1 MSFSPPLLFALYPP
15 HCPTTQGE
23 SVSSE
28 TSNGYIHEAEGTWQ
42 AFDEEADTQS
52 TQSTHMDVTTD
63 PQSQGSLLLSHSE
76 ALAGTRTYREV
87 HLEAKESVDVF
98 IFRWISG
105 KVL

>member
-1 MSFSPPLLFALYPP
+1 MGCYQILVSVRPSFPPLLFALRPP
-15 HCPTTQGE
+15 HSPTNQGE

-28 TSNGYIHEAEGTWQ
+28 TSNGYVHEAEGAWQ

-76 ALAGTRTYREV
+76 ALAGTLKHTTPSR
-87 HLEAKESVDVF
+87 APD
-98 IFRWISG
+98 
-105 KVL
+105 